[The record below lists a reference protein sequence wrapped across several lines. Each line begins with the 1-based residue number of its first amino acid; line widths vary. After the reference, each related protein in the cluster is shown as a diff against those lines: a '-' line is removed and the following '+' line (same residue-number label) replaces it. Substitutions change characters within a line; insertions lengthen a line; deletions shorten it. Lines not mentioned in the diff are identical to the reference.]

1 MKRVCRFAVVVLL
14 LGVGLA
20 RPAAAVRSSSEVR
33 QVNARQLM
41 RMVESACDDLMRA
54 SQWAGE
60 RLDPKATRNRPFWS
74 ALDRMGRSV
83 EEVGTALRARD
94 PRFFQSLERG
104 SVALGELRVIRA
116 RSAATAPEVDRGLGL
131 LTSSYRL
138 LRRTYGSEAARHQRG
153 GALSD
158 SERQRFERIQAA
170 QRDFAARLEVLRRRA
185 EERRDRAAVA
195 ELNRLIAEAH
205 RIASVPL
212 TLESY
217 LNTLIAMDEMRGEW
231 VGNRFYA
238 EPADKADWAAAH
250 QVVEEL
256 HVEAEVG
263 HLFVMELGKVG
274 DLSQLDE
281 PADLPAEP
289 EAETGAPAVQV
300 FVPVEETTAS
310 EGVEI
315 FESDVEE
322 ETGVVS
328 ETFDEG
334 VASED
339 IVVEEIPALEATAE
353 TPVEEA
359 EEETVVFEEEVIE
372 EEDLPVE
379 EMEPEP
385 AASEE
390 PKPEPGPPPP
400 Q

>member
-1 MKRVCRFAVVVLL
+1 MKRVRRFAIVVLL
-14 LGVGLA
+14 LGAGLA
-20 RPAAAVRSSSEVR
+20 RPAAAVRSSSETR

-41 RMVESACDDLMRA
+41 RMVESAYDNLMRA
-54 SQWAGE
+54 SQWAGD
-60 RLDPKATRNRPFWS
+60 RLDPKAARNRPFRS

-104 SVALGELRVIRA
+104 SVVLGELRVIRA
-116 RSAATAPEVDRGLGL
+116 RSGVTAPEVDRGLAL
-131 LTSSYRL
+131 LASSYRL
-138 LRRTYGSEAARHQRG
+138 LRRSYGSEQARHERG
-153 GALSD
+153 GALSE

-170 QRDFAARLEVLRRRA
+170 QRDFAARLEVLRRKA
-185 EERRDRAAVA
+185 EERRDRATVA
-195 ELNRLIAEAH
+195 ELNRLIVEAH
-205 RIASVPL
+205 RIASAPL

-217 LNTLIAMDEMRGEW
+217 LNALIAADEMRGEW
-231 VGNRFYA
+231 VGNRYYA

-281 PADLPAEP
+281 PAELLPGL
-289 EAETGAPAVQV
+289 EAETDAPAVQV
-300 FVPVEETTAS
+300 FVPVEETTA

-315 FESDVEE
+315 FENAVEE

-328 ETFDEG
+328 ETLDEG

-339 IVVEEIPALEATAE
+339 IVVEEIPAVGSTAE
-353 TPVEEA
+353 APVEEA
-359 EEETVVFEEEVIE
+359 EEGTVVFEEEVIE
-372 EEDLPVE
+372 EEDLPVGDV
-379 EMEPEP
+379 EPEP
-385 AASEE
+385 ES
-390 PKPEPGPPPP
+390 GPPPP
-400 Q
+400 R

>member
-1 MKRVCRFAVVVLL
+1 MKRVFRFAVVVLL
-14 LGVGLA
+14 LGAGLA
-20 RPAAAVRSSSEVR
+20 RPAAAVRSSSDAR

-41 RMVESACDDLMRA
+41 RMVESAYDDLMRA

-60 RLDPKATRNRPFWS
+60 RLDPKAARNRPFWA

-116 RSAATAPEVDRGLGL
+116 RSGAAVPEVDRGLGL
-131 LTSSYRL
+131 LASSYRL

-153 GALSD
+153 GALSE
-158 SERQRFERIQAA
+158 SERQRLERIQAA
-170 QRDFAARLEVLRRRA
+170 QRDFAAHLEVLRRKA
-185 EERRDRAAVA
+185 EERRDRPTVA

-205 RIASVPL
+205 RIASAPL

-217 LNTLIAMDEMRGEW
+217 LNALIATDEMRGEW

-238 EPADKADWAAAH
+238 EPADKADWAAAN

-281 PADLPAEP
+281 PAELPAEP
-289 EAETGAPAVQV
+289 EAESGAPAVQV
-300 FVPVEETTAS
+300 FVPAEETTA

-315 FESDVEE
+315 FESVVEEE
-322 ETGVVS
+322 ETGV
-328 ETFDEG
+328 
-334 VASED
+334 
-339 IVVEEIPALEATAE
+339 EEIPAVEEAAE
-353 TPVEEA
+353 APPVEEA
-359 EEETVVFEEEVIE
+359 AAETAVDEEILEEEVIE
-372 EEDLPVE
+372 EEDLPIENV
-379 EMEPEP
+379 EPEP
-385 AASEE
+385 APSEE
-390 PKPEPGPPPP
+390 PEPEPGPPPP
-400 Q
+400 R

>member
-1 MKRVCRFAVVVLL
+1 MKRVFRFAVVALL
-14 LGVGLA
+14 LGAGLA

-41 RMVESACDDLMRA
+41 RMVESAYDDLMRA

-60 RLDPKATRNRPFWS
+60 RLDPKVAWNRPFWS

-116 RSAATAPEVDRGLGL
+116 RSGAIAPEVDRGLGL
-131 LTSSYRL
+131 LASSYRL

-153 GALSD
+153 GALSE
-158 SERQRFERIQAA
+158 SERQRLERIQAA
-170 QRDFAARLEVLRRRA
+170 QRDFAAHLEVLRRKA
-185 EERRDRAAVA
+185 EERRDRATVA

-205 RIASVPL
+205 RIAAAPL
-212 TLESY
+212 TLDSY
-217 LNTLIAMDEMRGEW
+217 LNALIATDEMRGEW
-231 VGNRFYA
+231 AGNRFYA
-238 EPADKADWAAAH
+238 EPADKADWSAAH

-281 PADLPAEP
+281 PAELPAEP
-289 EAETGAPAVQV
+289 ETGAPAVQV
-300 FVPVEETTAS
+300 FVPAEETTA
-310 EGVEI
+310 EDVEI
-315 FESDVEE
+315 LDSVVEE
-322 ETGVVS
+322 ETGV
-328 ETFDEG
+328 
-334 VASED
+334 
-339 IVVEEIPALEATAE
+339 EEIPAVEAAAE
-353 TPVEEA
+353 APVEEA
-359 EEETVVFEEEVIE
+359 EEGTAVVEEEVLEEEVIEQEVIEEEVIE

-379 EMEPEP
+379 NVEPEP
-385 AASEE
+385 ASSEE
-390 PKPEPGPPPP
+390 PEPEPGPPPP
-400 Q
+400 R